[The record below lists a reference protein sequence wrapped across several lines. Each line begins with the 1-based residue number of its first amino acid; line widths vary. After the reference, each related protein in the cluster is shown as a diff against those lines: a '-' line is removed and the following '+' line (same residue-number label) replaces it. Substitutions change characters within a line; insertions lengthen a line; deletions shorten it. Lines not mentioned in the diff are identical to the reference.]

1 MKKNNKWEN
10 YVFIVFSVIVF
21 ILGLLIVIGK
31 LTVKEDMGLIS
42 KNPKVFGI
50 ILMVICAIFIVY
62 GVLTELKRKKLRK
75 SSYYT
80 IKKMTDSEIKN
91 RLALLDEDVKIERVG
106 SLIVISLEYKDG
118 IFELNISEDNFNIGF
133 DYLDEERYEALSEEE
148 KQRLDDMFYEGNPL
162 ELSEKEIFDKFIEY
176 VNTNKVML

>member
-133 DYLDEERYEALSEEE
+133 DYLDEESYEALSEEE

>member
-1 MKKNNKWEN
+1 
-10 YVFIVFSVIVF
+10 
-21 ILGLLIVIGK
+21 
-31 LTVKEDMGLIS
+31 
-42 KNPKVFGI
+42 
-50 ILMVICAIFIVY
+50 
-62 GVLTELKRKKLRK
+62 
-75 SSYYT
+75 
-80 IKKMTDSEIKN
+80 MTDSEIKN

-106 SLIVISLEYKDG
+106 SLIVISLGYKDG